1 MKIDQNKRVIAG
13 LVIIP
18 TLIILIIFIVQML
31 FYPKNLHQDEYLLVI
46 NKGDSVSSVATKLKQ
61 EGIIYTRE
69 GFILLAKI
77 KQLNSK
83 IKPGFFHI
91 KDPSSSWDIVRIIEN
106 EPEKITI
113 TFIEGW
119 NYQQIKYSL
128 DANNRIRHLTKDWT
142 EQQLLEFL
150 DKNTSYTS
158 IEGLLLP
165 DSFYFYEGVEDKDI
179 YKMAYSLMQKELKK
193 QWEERQEGLPYK
205 TPYELLIM
213 ASIIEKETGH
223 VDDRGLVSSV
233 FVNRLKK
240 GMRLQTDPSVIY
252 GMGGA
257 YQGKISKK
265 DLYQD
270 TPYNTYTRS
279 GLPPTPI
286 AMPSRASLYAAAH
299 PADEEY
305 LYFVSKQDGTG
316 KSYFSKSLPEH
327 NAAVRKYILGK

>member
-279 GLPPTPI
+279 GLP
-286 AMPSRASLYAAAH
+286 
-299 PADEEY
+299 
-305 LYFVSKQDGTG
+305 
-316 KSYFSKSLPEH
+316 
-327 NAAVRKYILGK
+327 